1 MKNRFLYIMII
12 PIILTILFSTL
23 ALTKTIDKNIG
34 VGLSL
39 ISLSFVNISLGL
51 WMRDLE
57 KNNYKTYFF
66 SAFIILILGL
76 ATILAL

>member
-12 PIILTILFSTL
+12 PIVFTILFSTL

-39 ISLSFVNISLGL
+39 ISLCFVNISLGL
-51 WMRDLE
+51 WMKDLE
-57 KNNYKTYFF
+57 KNNYKTYFI
-66 SAFIILILGL
+66 SAFIMLILGL